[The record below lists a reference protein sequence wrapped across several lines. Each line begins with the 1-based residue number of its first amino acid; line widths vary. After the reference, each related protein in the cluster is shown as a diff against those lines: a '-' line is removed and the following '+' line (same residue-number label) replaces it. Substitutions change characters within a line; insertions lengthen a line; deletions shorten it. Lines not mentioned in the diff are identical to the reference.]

1 MYIKHIFS
9 VFMGVTACVT
19 TLGAAPMFSQY
30 GQIQNVQNYSTNPL
44 YTPNSSYRY
53 NMPSPVYST
62 GPTVSTSDCQYTV
75 TDLINNYCLGLNNCA
90 GLDAN
95 DIRPSIM
102 LQLSYM
108 QNGNYSTA
116 CAGYIDDLFN
126 KYISQHP
133 NTETVS
139 VTTQSD
145 TASVSQPTIASPY
158 QNNAPT
164 WAQDMQK
171 RQQELQNLRQPDD
184 NMYPQGVLY
193 SFPSSSADLSREEKV
208 ANLTHGYEP
217 FKDARAYREMDIQR
231 DEILVNVTPPPPV
244 DVCLVPTGATTID
257 ENMDRIFSFYDD
269 DRVKDFLMSHISN
282 EPYTW
287 GAAFPYGIILG
298 KATKGDLRKKSDSFF
313 ISCGCQITKYYANDG
328 KVYTGFKP
336 GESKTGKRFVR
347 HESAQNY
354 YSNISDS
361 YYSDCAGNCLHDLVS
376 DMYNR
381 EKFFGT
387 VFPHTSTE
395 TCEPDKRYILHFDI
409 GEDNPGYFEHGEV
422 SNKLGTAKRISDEF
436 LYAHTNVQCYK
447 DHNGQGND
455 FVSSWDA
462 TKSACSSA
470 GLEPGQWMLMFPYGG
485 WMGGSYCE
493 DDGQCSCEF
502 KILAV
507 FEAGYRD
514 PHLAADEYS
523 DRSMIYY
530 TNNKPFP
537 KVPLMTFGSVDACK
551 EKCAKQ
557 CAFAVGQAGNANVEF
572 RKKLIPINEELTL
585 VDNRQAATTN

>member
-1 MYIKHIFS
+1 
-9 VFMGVTACVT
+9 MGVTACVT
-19 TLGAAPMFSQY
+19 SLGAAPMFSQY

-53 NMPSPVYST
+53 NMPSPVFST

-116 CAGYIDDLFN
+116 CAGYIDELFN

-133 NTETVS
+133 NTKTVS
-139 VTTQSD
+139 VPMQSD
-145 TASVSQPTIASPY
+145 TASVPQSTIANPY

-171 RQQELQNLRQPDD
+171 RQQELQNLRKPDD
-184 NMYPQGVLY
+184 NMYTQGVLY
-193 SFPSSSADLSREEKV
+193 SFPSSSADLSREEKI

-217 FKDARAYREMDIQR
+217 FKDARAYREMDIRR
-231 DEILVNVTPPPPV
+231 DEILVTVTPPPPV
-244 DVCLVPTGATTID
+244 DVCLVPNGATTID
-257 ENMDRIFSFYDD
+257 ENMDRIYSFYDD
-269 DRVKDFLMSHISN
+269 DRIKDFLMSHVSN

-298 KATKGDLRKKSDSFF
+298 KATKGELINYADESEVT
-313 ISCGCQITKYYANDG
+313 CGCQITKYYANDG

-336 GESKTGKRFVR
+336 GESYVRTGFRDSIR
-347 HESAQNY
+347 AYNY
-354 YSNISDS
+354 YSNLPDS
-361 YYSDCAGNCLHDLVS
+361 YYSNCAGNCLYDLVS
-376 DMYNR
+376 NMDRR

-395 TCEPDKRYILHFDI
+395 TCEPDKEYILHFDI

-422 SNKLGTAKRISDEF
+422 SNDLGTAKRISDEF
-436 LYAHTNVQCYK
+436 LYDHTTVQCYK
-447 DHNGQGND
+447 DHNGQAHSFTSAGD
-455 FVSSWDA
+455 I
-462 TKSACSSA
+462 TKAACPGG
-470 GLEPGQWMLMFPYGG
+470 GLEPGWWMLMFTYGA
-485 WMGGSYCE
+485 WFGGSYCE

-502 KILAV
+502 KMLPV
-507 FEAGYRD
+507 FKIGSRNPELPSDIDSDWLMMYY
-514 PHLAADEYS
+514 PAADS
-523 DRSMIYY
+523 
-530 TNNKPFP
+530 PFP

-551 EKCAKQ
+551 EKCSEQ

-572 RKKLIPINEELTL
+572 RKKLIPKDKELTL
-585 VDNRQAATTN
+585 YDKRQAVTTN